1 MNKQLKFQGC
11 AVAKPNRCTYYFEI
25 LNNRNDGINSWK
37 AGTYYSAGW
46 MNAWYG
52 GQSRLSYN
60 SDRIWCQGP
69 QGGVKIVKDR
79 ITYPGSTYGYVTKN
93 EKLMKEFMWI
103 KLKAKELRF

>member
-1 MNKQLKFQGC
+1 MVKN
-11 AVAKPNRCTYYFEI
+11 NRCTYYFEL

-37 AGTYYSAGW
+37 TGTYYATGY

-60 SDRIWCQGP
+60 CDRIWCQGP
-69 QGGVKIVKDR
+69 KGGVKIVKDR
-79 ITYPGSTYGYVTKN
+79 TRLALFGYVTKN
-93 EKLMKEFMWI
+93 EKAMKEFMWI

>member
-1 MNKQLKFQGC
+1 M
-11 AVAKPNRCTYYFEI
+11 AKPNSRCTYYFEL
-25 LNNRNDGINSWK
+25 LNNRNDGINSWE
-37 AGTYYSAGW
+37 AGVYSSLGY

-69 QGGVKIVKDR
+69 RGGVKIIKDK
-79 ITYPGSTYGYVTKN
+79 TTWPWLYGYVTHN
-93 EKLMKEFMWI
+93 EKAMKEFIWL